1 MCVHGYVSCDGG
13 LPFPR
18 RHGLQS
24 RGRRNVTGAP
34 AAPVPDPPPPPAA
47 ARDQRAAV
55 AVQLTSRQLGR
66 ETVDLKLLKLLKLTL
81 FDIVQLF
88 RIVIVIKIVDR
99 KFISLSE
106 HIENLLNSDKATCVG
121 NIWRRVEDKNFQCT
135 AAEFKLL

>member
-1 MCVHGYVSCDGG
+1 MSQARQPHPC
-13 LPFPR
+13 R
-18 RHGLQS
+18 
-24 RGRRNVTGAP
+24 T
-34 AAPVPDPPPPPAA
+34 PPPPAA

-121 NIWRRVEDKNFQCT
+121 NKT
-135 AAEFKLL
+135 AAEFSNFQNFACPY

>member
-34 AAPVPDPPPPPAA
+34 AAPVPDPPPPPPPAPPPPRPAA
-47 ARDQRAAV
+47 

-121 NIWRRVEDKNFQCT
+121 NT
-135 AAEFKLL
+135 

>member
-1 MCVHGYVSCDGG
+1 MYTCH
-13 LPFPR
+13 R
-18 RHGLQS
+18 RAS
-24 RGRRNVTGAP
+24 RTRAG
-34 AAPVPDPPPPPAA
+34 PPPPAA

-55 AVQLTSRQLGR
+55 AVQLMSRQLGR

>member
-1 MCVHGYVSCDGG
+1 MSQARQPHPC
-13 LPFPR
+13 R
-18 RHGLQS
+18 I
-24 RGRRNVTGAP
+24 
-34 AAPVPDPPPPPAA
+34 PPPAA